1 MANKKTI
8 LEYLRENGGAFSA
21 LALFMIFIYQIF
33 PESRNL
39 VKIETSLIFIWF
51 FAYLVAL
58 VIILSLS
65 TKIVYRVNIFPSNA
79 LFAFGILLFVISF
92 VMIIDLSFSS
102 LFEPIILEFL
112 GGLPSNLLRSI
123 FLFIGILIPIGILMI
138 HNKKSKK
145 IGIGLFTLL
154 LLLFIILPFFF
165 KIYSIE
171 IIRNLFNKG
180 NELALIYFSSL
191 YASLL
196 VLVSKIMGRRKKK

>member
-1 MANKKTI
+1 MVNKKTI

-21 LALFMIFIYQIF
+21 LALFMIFVYQIF

-39 VKIETSLIFIWF
+39 VRFETPLIFIWF

-58 VIILSLS
+58 FIILSLS
-65 TKIVYRVNIFPSNA
+65 TKIVYRVNISPSNA

-92 VMIIDLSFSS
+92 VMAMDLSFSS
-102 LFEPIILEFL
+102 LFEPTILKFL
-112 GGLPSNLLRSI
+112 EELPLGLLRGVV
-123 FLFIGILIPIGILMI
+123 LFIGVLIPIGILMI
-138 HNKKSKK
+138 YNKKSKK
-145 IGIGLFTLL
+145 IGIELLILL

-165 KIYSIE
+165 EIYSIE

-180 NELALIYFSSL
+180 NEIALIYFSAL

-196 VLVSKIMGRRKKK
+196 LFVSKIIGRRKN